1 MKVFI
6 GYVSLSGNTEKM
18 AINIKNRMKAVG
30 CEVYMERL
38 DTVEVDAL
46 KDFDLAFIGLYTW
59 NLEDVPYEAN
69 EFYEEID
76 QVDFAGVKVALFGA
90 GDLTHSK
97 PCAGL
102 DILSDKMKRF
112 GFDVY
117 DRVLKIH
124 HESSTYEQLRKCED
138 FAEHALIWGSNRK
151 KWRFFMWDRLLGSP
165 KYQKSV
171 FLLRR
176 VLDDYPIK
184 CKGRSKKRRTYTRTS
199 EIRDF

>member
-59 NLEDVPYEAN
+59 NLEDLPYEAN

-76 QVDFAGVKVALFGA
+76 QVDFAGVKVAFYGA

-97 PCAGL
+97 PCEFNHLRGE
-102 DILSDKMKRF
+102 
-112 GFDVY
+112 
-117 DRVLKIH
+117 LK
-124 HESSTYEQLRKCED
+124 
-138 FAEHALIWGSNRK
+138 N
-151 KWRFFMWDRLLGSP
+151 
-165 KYQKSV
+165 V
-171 FLLRR
+171 
-176 VLDDYPIK
+176 
-184 CKGRSKKRRTYTRTS
+184 
-199 EIRDF
+199 